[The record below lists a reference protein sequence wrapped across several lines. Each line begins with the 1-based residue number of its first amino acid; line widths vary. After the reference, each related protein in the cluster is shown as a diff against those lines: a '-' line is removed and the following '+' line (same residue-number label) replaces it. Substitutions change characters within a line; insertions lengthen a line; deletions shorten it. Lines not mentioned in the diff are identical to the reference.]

1 LRRISSLRLTRKGK
15 KEWVGVYDWRL
26 LECITK
32 TEQGKE
38 LTYDPWV
45 RCWICNI

>member
-1 LRRISSLRLTRKGK
+1 
-15 KEWVGVYDWRL
+15 L

-38 LTYDPWV
+38 LTYNPWV
-45 RCWICNI
+45 RCWICDI